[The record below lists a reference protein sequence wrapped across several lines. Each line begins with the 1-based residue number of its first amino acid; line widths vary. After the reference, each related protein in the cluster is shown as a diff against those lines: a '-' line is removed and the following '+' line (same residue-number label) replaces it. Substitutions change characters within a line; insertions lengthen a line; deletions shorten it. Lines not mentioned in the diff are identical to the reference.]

1 MSVVGVTCWIGDRG
15 SIVQVLDETIKA
27 KVKERLIALE
37 DHFEAGV
44 AFYYGSID
52 PGVLSREHF

>member
-1 MSVVGVTCWIGDRG
+1 M
-15 SIVQVLDETIKA
+15 QVLDETIKA